1 MPKAIVVGDLHLR
14 NEGDPR
20 PAEAL
25 SRLLAAEPDA
35 TLVFAGDALD
45 LAAEPVS
52 SAGEAARRTL
62 GRAPELSRTLA
73 ERAGR
78 GVRTVFV
85 AGNHDAEVGR
95 DETIQAIHE
104 ALGLAPEHRQNVV
117 GVPWFYR
124 LAEGAVH
131 VEHGHVFDPDGAPT
145 HPLAPVPRDDV
156 GIAILRKFI
165 VPVEGHFLVAHNA
178 EAPLPLL
185 TRVIRTYGPRAPWVI
200 YLYIR
205 TALGTWLSSGDSFP
219 IEVDRAEGA
228 RRLSQY
234 AAEVGLDHET
244 LSLLLDAHATPT
256 RARRTATFLRLYL
269 DRVIA
274 TSAVLSGATMSAAG
288 MAVGASVP
296 VMAGVPLATVGAL
309 ALSASIL
316 AGANRYH
323 GRAEQA
329 LKVGAER
336 AAEITGARTVV
347 LGHVHV
353 DSSGPRYRNTA
364 SFAFAPGHPYL
375 VVEEDGSVARGHAAI
390 AV

>member
-14 NEGDPR
+14 GDGDPR
-20 PAEAL
+20 PGRAL
-25 SRLLAAEPDA
+25 ASLLSTEPEA
-35 TLVFAGDALD
+35 TLVFAGDSLD
-45 LAAEPVS
+45 LAAEPAAD
-52 SAGEAARRTL
+52 AGAAARRTL
-62 GRAPELSRTLA
+62 ASAPELCAAIA

-85 AGNHDAEVGR
+85 AGNHDADIAR
-95 DETIQAIHE
+95 DETTVAIHE
-104 ALGLAPEHRQNVV
+104 ALGLARDDRAHVLTA
-117 GVPWFYR
+117 PWFHR
-124 LAEGAVH
+124 LADGAVH

-145 HPLAPVPRDDV
+145 HPLAPVARDDV

-185 TRVIRTYGPRAPWVI
+185 MRVIRTYGSRAPWVI
-200 YLYIR
+200 GLYIK

-228 RRLSQY
+228 RRLVEF
-234 AAEVGLDHET
+234 AAEVGLDHDT

-256 RARRTATFLRLYL
+256 RAQRTSTFLRLYL

-274 TSAVLSGATMSAAG
+274 TSAVLTGTTMSAAG
-288 MAVGASVP
+288 AALGTSAPMI
-296 VMAGVPLATVGAL
+296 AGVPLAAVGAL
-309 ALSASIL
+309 GLSASIL
-316 AGANRYH
+316 AGANRYR
-323 GRAEQA
+323 GRAERA
-329 LKVGAER
+329 LRVGAER

-364 SFAFAPGHPYL
+364 SFAFAPQHPYL
-375 VVEEDGSVARGHAAI
+375 IVEEDGSVARGHAGTT
-390 AV
+390 